1 MARLSDME
9 NDLRKQAEM
18 LLSFQSGGPDNINN
32 LTIDELKKEYAV
44 QQIMLQL
51 LLKQNTHDNAQSSAP
66 LSSGQKT
73 PANQPTNGPNNTI
86 KPTLCSS
93 VVEYINDGY
102 IELDNNLCYTY
113 TNRKI
118 EEITGLAQDFWVGK
132 HIWDVF
138 KDEVGS
144 PTYHAIEKAL
154 RDRVYTFSEDY
165 YPQLGVLH
173 ESHIYPTDGGLAIFI
188 VDATVRKKTEQQLK
202 ETCEIGKMGGWE
214 AILGE
219 KKVLISE
226 ICAQILGV
234 NGKNYLTLEEGLAF
248 FNLEGDNTENQA
260 IHQNI
265 RAAVK
270 RGEGFD
276 EEVKLKLGDGREKWI
291 RVKGRVE
298 QSLASG
304 VRLIGILQDTTKI
317 REAQEK
323 SFENEKRFRLFMN
336 SSPLAAWVCD
346 SKGVFE
352 YVNKQYYSLFKPKD
366 VVVGKNLL
374 EIYPPEV
381 AAEYMAENNTII
393 TQKQTLTNLR
403 HSLSQNGYEQHF
415 LVNKFLIDDNG
426 ENPKL
431 GGIAVDITEQE
442 KANNQLT
449 QQQRFLKGIT
459 ENAPGLMSYWN
470 KDLICTFTNQ
480 TAKVWLGTE
489 LSDIVGHAMKEVLGD
504 ALFANNYPY
513 IQRALLGEIVQ
524 FERGGFN
531 IQGVPGF
538 IWIQYVPDIEDGEVQ
553 GFYSLVTDITE
564 LKKTQLA
571 IEFEEKDKE
580 ALINSSK
587 DFICSLDR
595 DLRVITANKAYKD
608 LIKNI
613 TGIPVQKGDH
623 VRTGQG
629 FDEETWVLW
638 NGFFNRALAGESF
651 TVETFTKPIG
661 YDIQIWTE
669 CAFTPIVQ
677 NDQITGLACYS
688 RDITE
693 RKLAQDTIK
702 NNEEKLRGLLQNISD
717 IIALVDES
725 GVITYV
731 SPSVTEILGYEEN
744 EVLGKNI
751 FDLIHPENVGEAFTE
766 LQKALPHP
774 GYNTTLEVKV
784 LHKNGDY
791 IYIEAK
797 GTNQLYNPLIK
808 ALLITCR
815 DITERK
821 EAEKAIALTYKNLE
835 DYKLALDQSG
845 MVFIANAEGEVTYV
859 NENFCK
865 TSKYSADEL
874 VGKKLGLLNSGHHP
888 EEFYENIW
896 KTVRSGKVWKGQMKN
911 RAKDGSFYWINA
923 TVTPF
928 LNDAGIPYQVLGID
942 TDITDTKLAEEALL
956 LSNERFNYVLDATFD
971 AIWDLDLS
979 NKTIFWGDGYKKL
992 FGYEPG
998 FSQYD
1003 AKHDFY
1009 DKVHPDDL
1017 DEFLNSS
1024 QEAIDG
1030 NSPYWAVSYRFL
1042 KANQEY
1048 AFIADKAIIIR
1059 NEEGQPIRMIGA
1071 MQDITAQKTAAL
1083 AIAESYKKLEEYK
1096 FALDESAMVFIMDQ
1110 EGTFTY
1116 VNDNFC
1122 KLTKYSREELIGT
1135 NRSIL
1140 ASGYHPDSFYK
1151 QLMETVSAG
1160 KVWRAQVK
1168 GKAKDG
1174 SFYWV
1179 EATITPISNELG
1191 KPYQYLSIN
1200 SEITQ
1205 TKLAEE
1211 ALRVS
1216 NERFEYVT
1224 RATFDAIWDWDIINN
1239 TLIWGDGYQTLFG
1252 YAPKTAKIEAGQELS
1267 IQIHPNE
1274 RPAVLKSIK
1283 DCLNS
1288 DALYW
1293 TQSYRFLKSNGE
1305 YAYVSDKA
1313 IVVRNEK
1320 GIATRM
1326 IGAMQDITDR
1336 VKAQQQIEES
1346 EIKFRSMVHNIND
1359 VITLVDENGFV
1370 RYSSPSLKTILGY
1383 EPEDVLH
1390 KKVFTLVHP
1399 DDYKKGK
1406 EVFKNLLAY
1415 EGSGGVIEFR
1425 YRHKNGHYL
1434 IMESQGNNQLHNP
1447 VIQSVILT
1455 TRDIT
1460 IRKEKEEEKMVL
1472 VYELMEKN
1480 ADLKQFSYITS
1491 HNLRAP
1497 LTNLMAICTLFD
1509 EEGITADD
1517 TMMLINAF
1525 KISTTKLSETLDDLI
1540 NILIIKDGKSQE
1552 IHNVQFENV
1561 LNNVKTSISGTIQAS
1576 GAIIH
1581 ADFSLAASVPFYPA
1595 YMESILLNLLTNS
1608 IKYAY
1613 PGRTPVIA
1621 IQTRDEEKYVV
1632 LTFMDNGMGMNMSR
1646 VKTKIFGLYQ
1656 RFQNKIEGKGIGLY
1670 LVQSQI
1676 AALGGTITV
1685 DSKEGEGT
1693 TFVIWFKKELFKR

>member
-1 MARLSDME
+1 
-9 NDLRKQAEM
+9 M
-18 LLSFQSGGPDNINN
+18 LLSFQPGGAAAFNT
-32 LTIDELKKEYAV
+32 LTIDELRQEYAV

-51 LLKQNTHDNAQSSAP
+51 LLKQADIVAEQ
-66 LSSGQKT
+66 T
-73 PANQPTNGPNNTI
+73 PAPEKNSQQVLQRQPTAEPSNNKNTPAANAA
-86 KPTLCSS
+86 KPTLCNN

-102 IELDNNLCYTY
+102 IELDKNLCYIY

-118 EEITGLAQDFWVGK
+118 EEITGLGQDFWVGK

-138 KDEVGS
+138 KEEVGS

-154 RDRVYTFSEDY
+154 KEKEYTFSEDY

-173 ESHIYPTDGGLAIFI
+173 ESHIYPTEGGLAIFI
-188 VDATVRKKTEQQLK
+188 VDATARKKTEQQLK
-202 ETCEIGKMGGWE
+202 ETCEIGKIGGWE

-219 KKVLISE
+219 KKIFISE
-226 ICAQILGV
+226 ISAQILGV
-234 NGKNYLTLEEGLAF
+234 NGTDVLTLEDGLAF
-248 FNLEGDNTENQA
+248 FNLEGDNPENKE
-260 IHQNI
+260 IHQSI
-265 RAAVK
+265 RASVK
-270 RGEGFD
+270 KGEGFD
-276 EEVKLKLGDGREKWI
+276 EEVKLKLGDGREKWVRI
-291 RVKGRVE
+291 KGQVE
-298 QSLASG
+298 SSTQNGL
-304 VRLIGILQDTTKI
+304 RLTGILQDITKI
-317 REAQEK
+317 KAAQEK

-336 SSPLAAWVCD
+336 NSPLAAWICD

-352 YVNKQYYSLFKPKD
+352 YVNKQYYTMFRPQD
-366 VVVGKNLL
+366 VVVGKSLNGF
-374 EIYPPEV
+374 YPPNV
-381 AAEYMAENNTII
+381 AAEYTAENNALI
-393 TQKQTLTNLR
+393 TKKQTLTNLR
-403 HSLSQNGYEQHF
+403 HTLTQNGYEQHF
-415 LVNKFLIDDNG
+415 LVNKFLFDDND

-442 KANNQLT
+442 KTNRQLAE
-449 QQQRFLKGIT
+449 QQRFLHGIT
-459 ENAPGLMSYWN
+459 YNAPGLMSYWD
-470 KDLICTFTNQ
+470 KDLVCTFTNQ

-489 LSDIVGHAMKEVLGD
+489 LKDIVGHGMEEVLGKT
-504 ALFANNYPY
+504 LFANNYPY
-513 IQRALLGEIVQ
+513 IKRALLGETVQ

-531 IQGVPGF
+531 IKGVPGF
-538 IWIQYVPDIEDGEVQ
+538 IWIQYVPDIENDVVK

-580 ALINSSK
+580 ALINSSN

-608 LIKNI
+608 FIENV
-613 TGIPVQKGDH
+613 TGLPVKKGDH
-623 VRTGQG
+623 VKTGQG
-629 FDEETWVLW
+629 FNDETWAIW
-638 NGFFNRALAGESF
+638 NSFFERALAGESF
-651 TVETFTKPIG
+651 TEETVTRPEG
-661 YDIQIWTE
+661 ANWDLWTE
-669 CAFTPIVQ
+669 CAFTPIIQ
-677 NDQITGLACYS
+677 NGEITGLACYS
-688 RDITE
+688 RNITE
-693 RKLAQDTIK
+693 RKLAQNTIK
-702 NNEEKLRGLLQNISD
+702 HNEEKLRGLLQNISD
-717 IIALVDES
+717 IITLVDES

-731 SPSVTEILGYEEN
+731 SASVTEILGYQED

-751 FDLIHPENVGEAFTE
+751 FELIHPDNLAEAFAE
-766 LQKALPHP
+766 LQRSLPHP
-774 GYNTTLEVKV
+774 GYNTTLELKV
-784 LHKNGDY
+784 LHKNGHY
-791 IYIEAK
+791 VYIEAR

-808 ALLITCR
+808 ALLINCR

-821 EAEKAIALTYKNLE
+821 EAEKAIAATYKNLE
-835 DYKLALDQSG
+835 DYRFALDQAG

-859 NENFCK
+859 NENFCN
-865 TSKYSADEL
+865 TSKYLAEEL
-874 VGKKLGLLNSGHHP
+874 VGKKLGLLNSGHHT
-888 EEFYENIW
+888 EDFYDNIW
-896 KTVRSGKVWKGQMKN
+896 KTVRAGKVWKGQMKN
-911 RAKDGSFYWINA
+911 KAKDGSFYWINA

-928 LNDAGIPYQVLGID
+928 VDDEGAPYQFLGID

-971 AIWDLDLS
+971 AIWDLDLQK
-979 NKTIFWGDGYKKL
+979 KTIFWGDGYKKL

-998 FSQYD
+998 FSAYD
-1003 AKHDFY
+1003 AKQDFY

-1017 DEFLNSS
+1017 DGFLNSS
-1024 QEAIDG
+1024 QSAIDG

-1059 NEEGQPIRMIGA
+1059 DDKGQPIRMIGA
-1071 MQDITAQKTAAL
+1071 MQDITTQKTAAL

-1096 FALDESAMVFIMDQ
+1096 FALDESAMVFIIDDK
-1110 EGTFTY
+1110 GIFTY

-1122 KLTKYSREELIGT
+1122 RLTKYTRQELIGSH
-1135 NRSIL
+1135 RAIL
-1140 ASGYHPDSFYK
+1140 ASGYHPQSFYNH
-1151 QLMETVSAG
+1151 LMQTVTSG

-1191 KPYQYLSIN
+1191 KPFQFLSIN

-1211 ALRVS
+1211 ALRIS

-1224 RATFDAIWDWDIINN
+1224 RATFDAIWDWDIVNN

-1252 YAPKTAKIEAGQELS
+1252 YAPKTEKIEPGKEFS
-1267 IQIHPNE
+1267 SQIHPNE
-1274 RPAVLKSIK
+1274 RPAVLKSIEE
-1283 DCLNS
+1283 CLKS

-1293 TQSYRFLKSNGE
+1293 TQSYRFCKANGE
-1305 YAYVSDKA
+1305 YAYVTDKA
-1313 IVVRNEK
+1313 IVVRDEH

-1359 VITLVDENGFV
+1359 VIALVDENGFV
-1370 RYSSPSLKTILGY
+1370 TYSSPSLKTILGY
-1383 EPEDVLH
+1383 EPEEVLG

-1399 DDYKKGK
+1399 DDYNKGK
-1406 EVFKNLLAY
+1406 EVFKTLLAY

-1447 VIQSVILT
+1447 VIKAAILT

-1460 IRKEKEEEKMVL
+1460 SRKEKEEEKMVL
-1472 VYELMEKN
+1472 VHEVMEKN

-1509 EEGITADD
+1509 EGSVTQED
-1517 TMMLINAF
+1517 TDLLIKAF
-1525 KISTTKLSETLDDLI
+1525 KTSTAKLSDTLNDLI

-1552 IHNVQFENV
+1552 IQNV
-1561 LNNVKTSISGTIQAS
+1561 LFEKTLTSVKASISGTIQAT
-1576 GAIIH
+1576 GAVIH
-1581 ADFSLAASVPFYPA
+1581 ADFSAAPSVPFYPA
-1595 YMESILLNLLTNS
+1595 YMESILINLLTNA
-1608 IKYAY
+1608 IKYAH
-1613 PGRTPVIA
+1613 PGRKPVIA
-1621 IQTRDEEKYVV
+1621 IQTRDEEKFVV
-1632 LTFMDNGMGMNMSR
+1632 LTFMDNGIGMNMSR

-1670 LVQSQI
+1670 LVHSQI
-1676 AALGGTITV
+1676 TALGGTITV

-1693 TFVIWFKKELFKR
+1693 TFVIWFKKELFKRK